1 VTGLGGSMSKEET
14 DEMKKSVSRQGCVVL
29 LLISSLAVW
38 ATVTICGAAALSKET
53 RAPVCNPG
61 APIGNPADIEAIKQ
75 LGRSMGDAMVAVDIN
90 KLSEIYA
97 DDWASVG
104 SSGTIHTKQSLLDN
118 VESGKSKL
126 LWYELGPIDVQV
138 VGDIAVAHGAVKEK
152 RINGFNGEV
161 IYMDLLRK
169 RAGKWVVVRS
179 AGATANAGN

>member
-1 VTGLGGSMSKEET
+1 
-14 DEMKKSVSRQGCVVL
+14 MKKSVSRQGCVVL

-38 ATVTICGAAALSKET
+38 ATVSIRDAAALSKGIS
-53 RAPVCNPG
+53 APVCNSG
-61 APIGNPADIEAIKQ
+61 ASIGNQADIEAIRQ

-90 KLSEIYA
+90 KLNEIYA
-97 DDWASVG
+97 DDWATVG
-104 SSGTIHTKQSLLDN
+104 SAGTVHTKQSLLDN

-138 VGDIAVAHGAVKEK
+138 VGDVAVAHGAVKEK

-161 IYMDLLRK
+161 VYMDLLRR

-179 AGATANAGN
+179 AGATANAGS